1 MTKIKIALLFA
12 IIATT
17 SGLLQAQKDLPSGQV
32 DVVKNFEARL
42 LETEKIALKPSLP
55 QLDTATRRQKYDVIP
70 KNLAVEYLPPKIR
83 PLGMRNE
90 AVEKGYNGYA
100 RLGAGFPGSFYGEG
114 SYNIAQK
121 NLDFGLN
128 LLHHSANNTKKT
140 ENQRFSDN
148 NFGINGA
155 YYFDQGFAVGAN
167 LGYSRNSVYYYGYN
181 DLNEE
186 LGTDFSFEP
195 DEVKQRF
202 STFDA
207 GLSIF
212 NGVRNQ
218 GDLNYHAGF
227 KLYNLNDNYAARETG
242 FELDLN
248 ATKWFSEKHPLRIGL
263 KTDLTSYRDTAKQS
277 LNNFFL
283 QPNFTFHGERFRAK
297 IGVNIANSNDKFSF
311 FPDVEVSANII
322 EGVVGAFIGAEGSL
336 QKNDFRTLSEYNP
349 YVSSR
354 VNIKNTSYINYY
366 GGVKGNISG
375 IDYNAQVGY
384 KQADDLALFLLN
396 SQTDSIARFDVLYD
410 TVDIFTLKASLNAPL
425 FKGFEIT
432 GTVSQNVFSPKNE
445 EKAWHLPA
453 LTVNVGAKYTT
464 LEDKL
469 TVRGEFFLE
478 NGVPYLNSNNEADNL
493 NALFDVS
500 VGADYFFTKNIGAFI
515 NIYNLANNRRQRWQR
530 YPTFGLN
537 ALFGI
542 TARF

>member
-1 MTKIKIALLFA
+1 MVKIKIALLFLFVA
-12 IIATT
+12 GCTA
-17 SGLLQAQKDLPSGQV
+17 LLQAQKDLPSGQV
-32 DVVKNFEARL
+32 DVVKSFEARL
-42 LETEKIALKPSLP
+42 LETEKIALKPTLP

-70 KNLAVEYLPPKIR
+70 KTLSVEYLPPKIR
-83 PLGMRNE
+83 PLGMRSD
-90 AVEKGYNGYA
+90 AVAKGYKGYA

-114 SYNIAQK
+114 SYNIVQK
-121 NLDFGLN
+121 NLDFGVD
-128 LLHHSANNTKKT
+128 LLHHSANNNRKI

-148 NFGINGA
+148 KFGINGA
-155 YYFDQGFAVGAN
+155 YYADQGFAVGAN

-181 DLNEE
+181 SLNEQND
-186 LGTDFSFEP
+186 TDFSFEP

-207 GLSIF
+207 GASIY
-212 NGVRNQ
+212 NGVRTQ

-227 KLYNLNDNYAARETG
+227 KLYNLTDNYAARETG
-242 FELDLN
+242 FLLDIN
-248 ATKWFSEKHPLRIGL
+248 ATKWFNEKHPLFIGL

-277 LNNFFL
+277 LNNFYL

-297 IGVNIANSNDKFSF
+297 IGANIASSNDKFSF

-336 QKNDFRTLSEYNP
+336 QKNAFRQLSEYNP
-349 YVSSR
+349 YISSR
-354 VNIKNTSYINYY
+354 IDIRNTSYYNFY
-366 GGVKGNISG
+366 GGVKGNIAG
-375 IDYNAQVGY
+375 VDYQAQVGY

-396 SQTDSIARFDVLYD
+396 SQTDSIARFNVLYD
-410 TVDIFTLKASLNAPL
+410 TVNIFNLKPTLNAPL
-425 FKGFEIT
+425 FKGFELT
-432 GTVSQNVFSPKNE
+432 GTVSQSIYDPKNQ

-453 LTVNVGAKYTT
+453 LTVNIGAKYTT

-469 TVRGEFFLE
+469 TVRGEMYIE
-478 NGVPYLNSNNEADNL
+478 NGVPFLNSNGEAENL

-500 VGADYFFTKNIGAFI
+500 VGADYFFTKNIGAFV
-515 NIYNLANNRRQRWQR
+515 NIYNLADNRRQRWQH